1 MSPTIVNFLPLS
13 FGLCCSIV
21 YMSRSAWLGCSFHPS
36 PAFITAAFMF
46 FAKKS
51 AAPENPVLITTMS
64 GCIWS
69 IVIAVS
75 RRVSPFFREELLPE
89 MLMVS
94 APRFFPASSK
104 EVLVLVDS
112 SMKKFI

>member
-1 MSPTIVNFLPLS
+1 
-13 FGLCCSIV
+13 
-21 YMSRSAWLGCSFHPS
+21 MSRSAWLGCSFQPS
-36 PAFITAAFMF
+36 PAFTTVAFMF
-46 FAKKS
+46 FAKNS

-75 RRVSPFFREELLPE
+75 NKVSPFVRAELFPE
-89 MLMVS
+89 MLIVS